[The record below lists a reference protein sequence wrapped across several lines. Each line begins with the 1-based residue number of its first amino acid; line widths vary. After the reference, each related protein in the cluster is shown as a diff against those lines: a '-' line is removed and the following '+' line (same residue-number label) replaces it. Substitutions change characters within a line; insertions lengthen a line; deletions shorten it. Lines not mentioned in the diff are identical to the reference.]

1 MSCTSKW
8 FAFRQLSLC
17 LDNGGQL
24 AAEALAL
31 VHVVAGVRVLLR
43 LALRAAPAV
52 AVAQLSVL
60 TNCTWDDT
68 SITSA
73 LR

>member
-1 MSCTSKW
+1 MGI
-8 FAFRQLSLC
+8 
-17 LDNGGQL
+17 GGQL

-43 LALRAAPAV
+43 LALSAAPAV

-60 TNCTWDDT
+60 TNCTWDNT
-68 SITSA
+68 
-73 LR
+73 

>member
-1 MSCTSKW
+1 MFK
-8 FAFRQLSLC
+8 LSLRMGI
-17 LDNGGQL
+17 GGQL

-52 AVAQLSVL
+52 AVAQLSVII
-60 TNCTWDDT
+60 NCTWDDT
-68 SITSA
+68 LITST